1 MVTHSSTSRP
11 VQCLCM
17 AERTG
22 CPVFTDLW
30 SYVLVDL
37 DGSIMSLVVA
47 SGALLERKRGAVG
60 LGSRRTKDLGSS
72 SQKSLGHCSTQE
84 HGELKWRQKPLSSAA
99 RLGFRLGQH
108 HLLGHS
114 EPTQLHTSHLESNT
128 MLQEGCHQ
136 AVLPYP
142 KVGSTVLYHRVR
154 LEG

>member
-22 CPVFTDLW
+22 CPVLTDLW

-72 SQKSLGHCSTQE
+72 SQKSPGHCSTQDCSLQLFE
-84 HGELKWRQKPLSSAA
+84 GTASKQCAKGVGEMKTLKSMAS
-99 RLGFRLGQH
+99 
-108 HLLGHS
+108 
-114 EPTQLHTSHLESNT
+114 
-128 MLQEGCHQ
+128 
-136 AVLPYP
+136 
-142 KVGSTVLYHRVR
+142 
-154 LEG
+154 

>member
-1 MVTHSSTSRP
+1 M
-11 VQCLCM
+11 C
-17 AERTG
+17 ERG
-22 CPVFTDLW
+22 GRNED
-30 SYVLVDL
+30 
-37 DGSIMSLVVA
+37 A
-47 SGALLERKRGAVG
+47 
-60 LGSRRTKDLGSS
+60 
-72 SQKSLGHCSTQE
+72 QE

-114 EPTQLHTSHLESNT
+114 EPTQLHTSHLESYSHNLRCIFYLESNT